1 MKNPL
6 GIYGIPYPVVITLV
20 IIVSIWQL
28 FWKGLALWKSSQFKQ
43 RNWFVA
49 LFILIV
55 LNDLGLLSLIYLFFF
70 SKKKLTWIE
79 IKSWFVKIKK
89 S

>member
-1 MKNPL
+1 MQNPF
-6 GIYGIPYPVVITLV
+6 GSFGIPYPVVIAVV
-20 IIVSIWQL
+20 IILSIWQL

-49 LFILIV
+49 LFILVV

-70 SKKKLTWIE
+70 AKKKLNMNE
-79 IKSWFVKIKK
+79 IKSWFAKIKK